1 MRILSLG
8 VGPSFVIVSFQRPL
22 VVVLWNLSFRCA
34 AKRPVPARSCAD
46 KLIVISQRLMEK
58 MLLVIDNKYR
68 HDTIAN
74 SPTTV

>member
-1 MRILSLG
+1 
-8 VGPSFVIVSFQRPL
+8 
-22 VVVLWNLSFRCA
+22 
-34 AKRPVPARSCAD
+34 
-46 KLIVISQRLMEK
+46 VISQRLMEK